1 MGGWRRGEGERVYGK
16 VSQMSN
22 RAGEGG
28 KLHPHRP
35 TTLRTTAKPKRIAPS
50 LRSSPTLLL
59 TRLTPASVDKNSH
72 NYFTPNATPSLLLLV
87 LLLLHLKTTLLL
99 LNVPTGLSQSWAAY
113 PFRGLSL
120 LGSPNSDRSD
130 TRIVLTL

>member
-1 MGGWRRGEGERVYGK
+1 MYGK
-16 VSQMSN
+16 VSLSN
-22 RAGEGG
+22 RVGEGG
-28 KLHPHRP
+28 KLHPHRS
-35 TTLRTTAKPKRIAPS
+35 TTLRTTATPKGIAPS
-50 LRSSPTLLL
+50 LHSSPTLLL

-72 NYFTPNATPSLLLLV
+72 NYFTSLLLLLL

-99 LNVPTGLSQSWAAY
+99 VHLPTGLSQSWAAY